1 MPAMSGMYLGKP
13 IFKEV
18 GPLKLDPEIQERA
31 MKNLG
36 QDQCELKVKIETLSF
51 EPEDSSDI
59 ELPQEGYI
67 LLNREKQ
74 TIEVVY
80 KDPEE
85 EEPRPIASCKYSES
99 YPLVEIIRKSYSSF
113 ELHLSPQHIFK
124 LSCKNH
130 FERDTYAVTIRM
142 FFNTTNN
149 DNSEPL
155 NVPEREATKD
165 YQSIFSPE
173 KPQVKTM
180 FLISLISIPG
190 RSSSRRS
197 FRRWRST

>member
-1 MPAMSGMYLGKP
+1 MPAISGMYLGKP

-36 QDQCELKVKIETLSF
+36 QDLCELKVKIEALSF

-67 LLNREKQ
+67 LLNKEKQ

-85 EEPRPIASCKYSES
+85 EESRPIASCKYSES
-99 YPLVEIIRKSYSSF
+99 YPLVEIIRKSYASF
-113 ELHLSPQHIFK
+113 ELHLSPKQVFK

-130 FERDTYAVTIRM
+130 FERDIYAVTVRM
-142 FFNTTNN
+142 FNTSGS
-149 DNSEPL
+149 DSAPIHVAEG
-155 NVPEREATKD
+155 EAKD

-173 KPQVKTM
+173 KPPVKI
-180 FLISLISIPG
+180 FFNVFKA
-190 RSSSRRS
+190 S
-197 FRRWRST
+197 FS